1 MPKTYSVQ
9 VDITFTK
16 NIYDIEASSEAEA
29 EKIAEEQAYDY
40 HNGEVII
47 GTQAVS
53 VHES

>member
-29 EKIAEEQAYDY
+29 EKIAEERAYDH

-53 VHES
+53 VSEG